1 MKQLACQSIAIG
13 AFVDNELSG
22 AERLRVAQHLDA
34 CVPCA
39 SEADDLRRLGSSLR
53 ESAAAI
59 PATDALAG
67 LADGVVSRIR
77 AEQAQSWGVFVD
89 RVFDGW
95 HWVLAGSGA
104 LAAGLSSVAFVLA
117 LLQFGPAPSRRD
129 SLAALIQSLD
139 SASPAAASWA
149 TTVGDDHNQQLV
161 FMDSGTDLRSTQQAL
176 VSALGDTLTRR
187 GKSIDLFTMSADQ
200 RALAE
205 ALFARLDR
213 MRTSD
218 IGGSTNSIR
227 FNTIRLL
234 TSTSVTAH
242 GLN

>member
-39 SEADDLRRLGSSLR
+39 SEADDLRRLGASLR
-53 ESAAAI
+53 ESAAAT
-59 PATDALAG
+59 PLTDDLAG
-67 LADGVVSRIR
+67 LADGVVGRIR
-77 AEQAQSWGVFVD
+77 AEKAQSWGVFVD

-139 SASPAAASWA
+139 SAPPAPVQWA
-149 TTVGDDHNQQLV
+149 TTVGDGQLV
-161 FMDSGTDLRSTQQAL
+161 FADSGADLRSTQQAL

-187 GKSIDLFTMSADQ
+187 GKSIDLLTMSADQ

-205 ALFARLDR
+205 ALFDRLDR

-218 IGGSTNSIR
+218 FGGSTNSIR

-242 GLN
+242 GLD